1 MRTSV
6 ETAASG
12 SLEPKRAASTVPTH
26 RNVERLLTG
35 PIGAT
40 LWRLAAPNTI
50 GFLVGNGVA
59 VAELWFVGQLG
70 IHSLAGLGSRLSHV
84 HADDDAK
91 RGRRGRC
98 DGPGSVRHQQSRPPL
113 ADQREPAHVS
123 SSAVGETAE
132 CVDLRRNV
140 KPGGRPGAYET
151 ATAE

>member
-1 MRTSV
+1 MKTSV

-26 RNVERLLTG
+26 RNVEWLLTG

-70 IHSLAGLGSRLSHV
+70 IHSLAGLALGFPMFMLMMMLSAGAEFGTMV
-84 HADDDAK
+84 PAVS
-91 RGRRGRC
+91 GTNSS
-98 DGPGSVRHQQSRPPL
+98 GPRSPTNATWPTSGRPPW
-113 ADQREPAHVS
+113 A
-123 SSAVGETAE
+123 
-132 CVDLRRNV
+132 
-140 KPGGRPGAYET
+140 KPLNMSI
-151 ATAE
+151 